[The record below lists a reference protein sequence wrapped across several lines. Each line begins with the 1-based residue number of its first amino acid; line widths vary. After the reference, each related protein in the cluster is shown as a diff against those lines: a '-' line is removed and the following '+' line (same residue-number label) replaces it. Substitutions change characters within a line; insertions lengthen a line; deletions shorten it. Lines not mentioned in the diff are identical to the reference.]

1 MHQAESSS
9 SLFLFMDWSFASGC
23 SPPRLSTT
31 QLPSATDRPVLLSD
45 EDFHLTVGA
54 YSQAHSSTAVPRS
67 CSCGLF
73 PWAAK
78 LSLRFRPKNM
88 TQHIFPF
95 ESELQNNRNEVAP
108 SSPNFSLSVSEK
120 LSRYGV
126 NALSDVEHLGL
137 LVGKETLA
145 ARLLKHFGSLKAL
158 TKASAVELGAFMT
171 THKAERLVAALAVS
185 ARAQAQ
191 NSFQEPFDSPE
202 TVYRSCLDMQAFQQ
216 EVLRVVLLDARFRRI
231 TAVDITKGTV
241 NESLAHPREI
251 FRPAISHSAYAL
263 VVVHNHPSGDV
274 SPSEADTRL
283 TRRIAEAARILQI
296 QLLDHV
302 IVGQPL
308 ADRQGYFSF
317 KEAGV
322 IS

>member
-1 MHQAESSS
+1 VGR
-9 SLFLFMDWSFASGC
+9 FAS
-23 SPPRLSTT
+23 
-31 QLPSATDRPVLLSD
+31 A
-45 EDFHLTVGA
+45 
-54 YSQAHSSTAVPRS
+54 
-67 CSCGLF
+67 
-73 PWAAK
+73 
-78 LSLRFRPKNM
+78 
-88 TQHIFPF
+88 
-95 ESELQNNRNEVAP
+95 
-108 SSPNFSLSVSEK
+108 PNFSLSVSEK

-137 LVGKETLA
+137 LVGKETVA

-283 TRRIAEAARILQI
+283 TRRIAEAAKILQI